1 MVGMTLSEHLRSLA
15 DALATSGW
23 DRVQG
28 TRLAA
33 VAHQIHEHYQ
43 ASGWTAVIGR
53 AEALVGIL
61 SKFISEAPSAQ
72 RLAPVLRTANSLADL
87 LKRGPLAER
96 VDLTCL
102 PEVPGDWTFVVAEDG
117 CDVGNDLFTDLRS
130 LGFTVEQAA
139 GIEAVEPLLRTG
151 QAVLLAGA
159 NWLVAHAPRLL
170 ALLPEVTA
178 APPSA
183 PVVVAVL
190 DTDDFSAQL
199 QVRHAGARL
208 LFDAPLDID
217 RLLGDLAG
225 LAWMPRAPYRIL
237 LINDDCD
244 RLEQHAGVLRTAGC
258 EVLTSA
264 DPLTIW
270 TRVAAFAPET
280 CVVDVAMSACSG
292 IDFIALLRR
301 DKRFTRLPAIYLSAT
316 DTSKTA
322 LAARYA
328 GGEEYFVEPV
338 DPHLF
343 TVAAL
348 ARARQFRLFECVYF
362 QRRRAWYELADM
374 KKALDR
380 HAIISVTDPDGTI
393 IDVNPKFCQISSY
406 RREDLI
412 GRNHRIIKS
421 GNHPPALL
429 EEMWRTIVSGN
440 IWQGELQNR
449 RKDGS
454 SYWVQATIAPI
465 LNEQDRIER
474 YISIRTDITE
484 QKRVLAEQE
493 RQVRLLDLQRQV
505 LQRFIATQD
514 LAATSAWLLNGLLIL
529 TGSAHG
535 FILERCEETDGTPF
549 LKPQAIS
556 GLAWDEQTR
565 HLLKTAQAEGMEF
578 RNLQHRLGAILHTG
592 ESVILNDLAKDAL
605 LERLPAGHPS
615 LQTFLGLPIRA
626 GDRILGILGLAN
638 RTGGY
643 DQAEVD
649 FLQTLTATYAGILN
663 AARLRAIQQGVI
675 NELTQAQAA
684 AERTNRL
691 PARHDSDPATA
702 TQAPSTAPI
711 RIKAKPQGRSRIL
724 IAEDNPANQALLR
737 MQIEA
742 LGYDADI
749 AADGAAALV
758 KWQAGG
764 YDMLLADLNMPGMDG
779 LALTRSIR
787 AAERE
792 HGGHLPIIAITATH
806 RPEALANCRAA
817 GMDDVLSKPIEL
829 NDLRQ
834 RLDHWLPCAES
845 HTVIAPEPA
854 TLAGNM
860 GAILDTQYL
869 SRALGH
875 ISQQQMRDLVDLFI
889 ATVRA
894 ELPACRHLHQ
904 DSDARSL
911 ALAMHKLKSSAR
923 MVGALRFASLA
934 EQLEEDAKMARMDAV
949 PSLLAELKHA
959 INDVDTAAQQLA
971 TSSPST
977 DSDAETPPLSP
988 EILPRRVLVVDDD
1001 AIARR
1006 QTSMLLAS
1014 MGVGEILTADSG
1026 EAALTE
1032 ITRGEDGGIDLL
1044 ITDLKMPGMDGIEFL
1059 RRLAKLGYLGA
1070 LVISSGVDEQL
1081 LQTAADLV
1089 RSKGLHLRG
1098 AVKKP
1103 LTCELLANLLTASRD
1118 SQARRPVQA
1127 VAPDISPSDL
1137 LDGIRRD
1144 EFSMHFQPKVDA
1156 TTLRMVGVEALARWQ
1171 HDGQSVRPDL
1181 FIGAAERH
1189 GLIAPLSRALLAKTL
1204 NDASRLAEAGFPLI
1218 IAFNLSAC
1226 WLSDIHLPEFIL
1238 ESIQAVSFPAER
1250 LILEITETTLL
1261 SDLDITMDVLTRL
1274 RLNGFKLS
1282 IDDFGTGYSSM
1293 EQLQRI
1299 PFSELKL
1306 DRSFVQGA
1314 AERPTVRAIL
1324 SASIDM
1330 ARKLRLSTVAE
1341 GVETQADLDLV
1352 RGLGCDLVQGWLIA
1366 KAMPV
1371 AELIDWL
1378 RSRAAQSG

>member
-1 MVGMTLSEHLRSLA
+1 MTLSEQLRSLA

-61 SKFISEAPSAQ
+61 SKCISEAPSAQ
-72 RLAPVLRTANSLADL
+72 RLAPVLRTASSLADL
-87 LKRGPLAER
+87 LKRGPLVER

-117 CDVGNDLFTDLRS
+117 CDVGSDLFTDLRS
-130 LGFTVEQAA
+130 LGFAVEQAA

-159 NWLVAHAPRLL
+159 HWLAAHAPRLQS
-170 ALLPEVTA
+170 LLPEVTA
-178 APPSA
+178 VPPSA

-190 DTDDFSAQL
+190 DSDDFSVQL
-199 QVRHAGARL
+199 QARRAGARL
-208 LFDAPLDID
+208 LFDTPLDID

-237 LINDDCD
+237 LIDDD
-244 RLEQHAGVLRTAGC
+244 GVRLEQHADILRTAGC
-258 EVLTSA
+258 DVLTSA

-301 DKRFTRLPAIYLSAT
+301 DKRFTRLPALYLSAT
-316 DTSKTA
+316 DTPKPA

-328 GGEEYFVEPV
+328 GGEDYFVEPI

-343 TVAAL
+343 TVAAM

-380 HAIISVTDPDGTI
+380 HAIVSVTDPDGTI
-393 IDVNPKFCQISSY
+393 IDANPKFCQISGY
-406 RREDLI
+406 QREELI
-412 GRNHRIIKS
+412 GRNHRLIKS
-421 GNHPPALL
+421 GNHPPALF
-429 EEMWRTIVSGN
+429 ESMWRTIVTGN

-449 RKDGS
+449 RKDGR

-474 YISIRTDITE
+474 YISIRTDITA

-529 TGSAHG
+529 TDSAHG

-556 GLAWDEQTR
+556 GLAWDEQTHR
-565 HLLKTAQAEGMEF
+565 LLNAARAEGMEF
-578 RNLQHRLGAILHTG
+578 RNLQGRFGAILHTG
-592 ESVILNDLAKDAL
+592 EAIILNDLAQDAL
-605 LERLPAGHPS
+605 QERLPEGHPS

-626 GDRILGILGLAN
+626 GDSILGILGLAN

-675 NELTQAQAA
+675 NELTQAQVA
-684 AERTNRL
+684 AEHANRL
-691 PARHDSDPATA
+691 PTRHAPDHPATA

-711 RIKAKPQGRSRIL
+711 RSEAKPQGRNCRIL

-749 AADGAAALV
+749 AADGSAALV

-764 YDMLLADLNMPGMDG
+764 HDILLADLNMPGMDG

-787 AAERE
+787 SAEQE
-792 HGGHLPIIAITATH
+792 HGGHLPIIAITATP
-806 RPEALANCRAA
+806 RPEALVSCRAA
-817 GMDDVLSKPIEL
+817 GMDDVLAKPIEL

-834 RLDHWLPCAES
+834 RLDHWLPRAES
-845 HTVIAPEPA
+845 DPAIAPEPA
-854 TLAGNM
+854 TPAGNM
-860 GAILDTQYL
+860 GATLDTNYL
-869 SRALGH
+869 SRTLGH

-889 ATVRA
+889 ATVRT
-894 ELPACRHLHQ
+894 ELPACRHLRR

-923 MVGALRFASLA
+923 MVGALHFASLA
-934 EQLEEDAKMARMDAV
+934 EQLEEAAKLGRLDAL

-959 INDVDTAAQQLA
+959 IDDVDRAAQRLA
-971 TSSPST
+971 TSPPAIR
-977 DSDAETPPLSP
+977 SDAETPPLSP

-1026 EAALTE
+1026 EGALTE
-1032 ITRGEDGGIDLL
+1032 IARGEDGSIDLL

-1059 RRLAKLGYLGA
+1059 RRLAQVGYLGA

-1081 LQTAADLV
+1081 LQTASDLV

-1103 LTCELLANLLTASRD
+1103 LTCESLASLLTASRD
-1118 SQARRPVQA
+1118 SEARRPVQA
-1127 VAPDISPSDL
+1127 LAPD
-1137 LDGIRRD
+1137 
-1144 EFSMHFQPKVDA
+1144 
-1156 TTLRMVGVEALARWQ
+1156 
-1171 HDGQSVRPDL
+1171 
-1181 FIGAAERH
+1181 
-1189 GLIAPLSRALLAKTL
+1189 
-1204 NDASRLAEAGFPLI
+1204 
-1218 IAFNLSAC
+1218 
-1226 WLSDIHLPEFIL
+1226 
-1238 ESIQAVSFPAER
+1238 AV
-1250 LILEITETTLL
+1250 TLL
-1261 SDLDITMDVLTRL
+1261 ELRAWLATRM
-1274 RLNGFKLS
+1274 S
-1282 IDDFGTGYSSM
+1282 W
-1293 EQLQRI
+1293 
-1299 PFSELKL
+1299 
-1306 DRSFVQGA
+1306 
-1314 AERPTVRAIL
+1314 RP
-1324 SASIDM
+1324 S
-1330 ARKLRLSTVAE
+1330 
-1341 GVETQADLDLV
+1341 
-1352 RGLGCDLVQGWLIA
+1352 
-1366 KAMPV
+1366 
-1371 AELIDWL
+1371 
-1378 RSRAAQSG
+1378 

>member
-1 MVGMTLSEHLRSLA
+1 MVGMTLAEQLRSLA

-53 AEALVGIL
+53 ADALVVIL
-61 SKFISEAPSAQ
+61 SKFILEAPAAQ
-72 RLAPVLRTANSLADL
+72 RLAPVLRTASSLADL
-87 LKRGPLAER
+87 LDCGPLAER
-96 VDLTCL
+96 LDPAGL
-102 PEVPGDWTFVVAEDG
+102 PEVPGDWTFVVAADG
-117 CDVGNDLFTDLRS
+117 CDVGGDLLTDLRS
-130 LGFTVEQAA
+130 LGFAVEQAA
-139 GIEAVEPLLRTG
+139 GIEAVEPLLRAG

-159 NWLVAHAPRLL
+159 NWLVAHAPRLRS
-170 ALLPEVTA
+170 LLPAVTA

-190 DTDDFSAQL
+190 DSDDFSAQL

-225 LAWMPRAPYRIL
+225 LAWMPRVPYRIL
-237 LINDDCD
+237 LIDDDRD
-244 RLEQHAGVLRTAGC
+244 RLDRYAGILRAAGG

-270 TRVAAFAPET
+270 TQVPAFAPET
-280 CVVDVAMSACSG
+280 CVIGVAMSACSG

-301 DKRFTRLPAIYLSAT
+301 DKRFARLPAIYLSAT
-316 DTSKTA
+316 DTPRPA
-322 LAARYA
+322 LAPRDA
-328 GGEEYFVEPV
+328 GGEDYFVEPV
-338 DPHLF
+338 DPHRF
-343 TVAAL
+343 AVAAM
-348 ARARQFRLFECVYF
+348 ARARQFRLFEGVYF

-374 KKALDR
+374 KRALDR
-380 HAIISVTDPDGTI
+380 HAIVSVTDPDGTI
-393 IDVNPKFCQISSY
+393 VDANSKFCQISGY
-406 RREDLI
+406 RREELI
-412 GRNHRIIKS
+412 GRNHRLIKS
-421 GNHPPALL
+421 GRHPPALF
-429 EEMWRTIVSGN
+429 EAMWRTIVSGN

-454 SYWVQATIAPI
+454 AYWVQATIAPI
-465 LNEQDRIER
+465 LDEQDRIER

-484 QKRVLAEQE
+484 QKRLLAEQE

-505 LQRFIATQD
+505 LQHFIATQD
-514 LAATSAWLLNGLLIL
+514 LAATSAWLLDGLLIL

-535 FILERCEETDGTPF
+535 FILERCEEADGTPF

-565 HLLKTAQAEGMEF
+565 HLLKAAQAEGMEF
-578 RNLQHRLGAILHTG
+578 RNLQNRFGAILRTG
-592 ESVILNDLAKDAL
+592 EAVILNDLAKDAL
-605 LERLPAGHPS
+605 QERLPDGHPS

-626 GDRILGILGLAN
+626 GDSLLGILGLAN
-638 RTGGY
+638 RPGGY
-643 DQAEVD
+643 DRAEVD

-663 AARLRAIQQGVI
+663 AARFKAIRQGI
-675 NELTQAQAA
+675 IDELTQTPAA
-684 AERTNRL
+684 
-691 PARHDSDPATA
+691 PDPTTA
-702 TQAPSTAPI
+702 TPPPSTAPI
-711 RIKAKPQGRSRIL
+711 RIEAKPQGRNHRIL
-724 IAEDNPANQALLR
+724 IAEDNPSSQALLR

-742 LGYDADI
+742 LGYEADI
-749 AADGAAALV
+749 AADGPAALV
-758 KWQAGG
+758 KWQAGNH
-764 YDMLLADLNMPGMDG
+764 DLLLADLNMPGMDG

-806 RPEALANCRAA
+806 RPEALASCREA
-817 GMDDVLSKPIEL
+817 GMDDVLPKPIEL

-834 RLDHWLPCAES
+834 QLDRWLPPVES
-845 HTVIAPEPA
+845 RTAIAVEPA
-854 TLAGNM
+854 TPADDM
-860 GAILDTQYL
+860 RATLDTAYL
-869 SRALGH
+869 ARTLGH
-875 ISQQQMRDLVDLFI
+875 ISQQQMRDLVDLFS

-894 ELPACRHLHQ
+894 ELPACRHLRR

-923 MVGALRFASLA
+923 MVGALHFASLA
-934 EQLEEDAKMARMDAV
+934 EQLEAAAKLGRLNAV

-959 INDVDTAAQQLA
+959 IDDVDAAAQRLA
-971 TSSPST
+971 TSPPST
-977 DSDAETPPLSP
+977 DPEAETPPQSP
-988 EILPRRVLVVDDD
+988 EALPRSVLVLDDD

-1014 MGVGEILTADSG
+1014 MGVGEILTAESG
-1026 EAALTE
+1026 EEALTE
-1032 ITRGEDGGIDLL
+1032 IARAKDGDIDLL

-1059 RRLAKLGYLGA
+1059 RRLAQIGYPGA

-1103 LTCELLANLLTASRD
+1103 LTRESLVSMLKTARH
-1118 SQARRPVQA
+1118 SQARRPIQA
-1127 VAPDISPSDL
+1127 AAPDISPSDL

-1156 TTLRMVGVEALARWQ
+1156 NTLRVVGVEALARWR
-1171 HDGQSVRPDL
+1171 HNGQSVRPDL

-1204 NDASRLAEAGFPLI
+1204 NDVSRLAAAEFPLF
-1218 IAFNLSAC
+1218 IAFNLSVS
-1226 WLSDIHLPEFIL
+1226 WLSDIQLPELIL
-1238 ESIQAVSFPAER
+1238 ESIQAVNLPAER
-1250 LILEITETTLL
+1250 LILEITETTIL
-1261 SDLDITMDVLTRL
+1261 SDLDTAMDVLTRL
-1274 RLNGFKLS
+1274 RLKGFKLS

-1378 RSRAAQSG
+1378 RHRAAQSG